1 MRTGII
7 MIINEKQIMQ
17 IIDLFKIAIEDNLT
31 PAGYEEANLLLKA
44 IEDQQS
50 EELKV
55 VE

>member
-1 MRTGII
+1 MHPSWSVDVRGLII
-7 MIINEKQIMQ
+7 
-17 IIDLFKIAIEDNLT
+17 A
-31 PAGYEEANLLLKA
+31 LLKE